1 MNVKALEWVD
11 GKLRIIDQTKLPG
24 ELVYLDLDT
33 YEAVAEAIEHL
44 RIRGA
49 PAIGVAAAFGVVLA
63 AQKVPGSERA
73 RFFEEIDRAIS
84 RLKETRPTGVNLSWA
99 LQRMRA
105 VVGRN
110 PSRLVSEIT
119 RLLVKEAMAIMEE
132 DRKMCAR
139 IGQHGAALLPA
150 QVSVLTHCNAGA
162 LATAGY
168 GTALGVLYAARE
180 MRKKVTVYVDET
192 RPLLQGARLTA
203 WELLQAGFD
212 VTLICDAAAAFL
224 MQQGR
229 VDCVLV
235 GADRIAANGDVAN
248 KVGTYNLAVVA
259 RCHQIPFYVA
269 APSSTLDLE
278 SATGADIPIEERGA
292 EELISGFGVQ
302 IAPAGIK
309 VYNPAFDVTPH
320 ELVSAIITEKG
331 VITPPF
337 AEKLRNSA

>member
-1 MNVKALEWVD
+1 
-11 GKLRIIDQTKLPG
+11 
-24 ELVYLDLDT
+24 
-33 YEAVAEAIEHL
+33 
-44 RIRGA
+44 
-49 PAIGVAAAFGVVLA
+49 
-63 AQKVPGSERA
+63 
-73 RFFEEIDRAIS
+73 
-84 RLKETRPTGVNLSWA
+84 LKETRPTGVNLSWA

-132 DRKMCAR
+132 DRKMCER

-224 MQQGR
+224 IQQGR

-278 SATGADIPIEERGA
+278 TATGADIPIEERGA

>member
-1 MNVKALEWVD
+1 MKIRALEWID

-33 YEAVAEAIEHL
+33 YEGVAEAIERL

-63 AQKVPGSERA
+63 AQKVPPSERA
-73 RFFEEIDRAIS
+73 RFFEEIDRAIN

-99 LQRMRA
+99 LHRMRA

-119 RLLVKEAMAIMEE
+119 RMLVREAQAIMEE
-132 DRKMCAR
+132 DRKMCER
-139 IGQHGAALLPA
+139 IGRHGAALLPE
-150 QVSVLTHCNAGA
+150 QVRVLTHCNAGA

-180 MRKKVTVYVDET
+180 MRKRVTVYVDET

-203 WELLQAGFD
+203 WELLHEGFD
-212 VTLICDAAAAFL
+212 VTLICDATAAFL
-224 MQQGR
+224 MQQKR

-248 KVGTYNLAVVA
+248 KVGTYNLAVA
-259 RCHQIPFYVA
+259 AHYHGIPFYVA
-269 APSSTLDLE
+269 APSSTVDLE
-278 SATGADIPIEERGA
+278 TPTGAEIPIEERNA
-292 EELISGFGVQ
+292 EEVVAGFGVQ
-302 IAPAGIK
+302 TAPREIR

-320 ELVSAIITEKG
+320 ALVSAIITEKG
-331 VITPPF
+331 VLTPPF